1 MDKMEHYIIHNAKI
15 IHVEDGSITHGAIE
29 IKDGYM
35 KGIYSEERSI
45 PSGVQTIDVDG
56 KYIIPGLVDMHC
68 HIKEGDAPLFVASG
82 VTTVRNT
89 AGNVLQ
95 LDDLINASI
104 DAPTPRIYSADRM
117 IDGPPGLWGPTNW
130 GNFVTDDLETARAE
144 VRRQAEAGVK
154 FIKVYG
160 WLGIDV
166 IEAVVKEARNYNL
179 EVSCDLFHSSKVT
192 ALDAARVG
200 VTWFEHAA
208 GFVQALYPNW
218 YTLADEKEWEK
229 IDWEHPDEQ
238 KIVELCKEMLS
249 YNVKICPT
257 MVLHDQSA
265 NLPNYW
271 NPNNE
276 MTRFMEEEHL
286 IAKHWSKLAEE
297 ADSYKDNLGFI
308 NNFTKTVARVYH
320 ELGGTVVAGTDS
332 PAAVWTYYGM
342 ALHRELELF
351 VEIGFTELEALQAA
365 TIHAARS
372 IDSEKVGVVKEGNIA
387 DLVVLHE
394 NPLENIS
401 HTQQIDTVI
410 KGGKFYK
417 TDELLQAIPSEEE
430 QVAKFGKFKEG
441 FENINV

>member
-1 MDKMEHYIIHNAKI
+1 MGKVKHYIIHNAKI
-15 IHVEDGSITHGAIE
+15 IHVEDGSITQGAIE
-29 IKDGYM
+29 IKDGYIKRIFSGEM
-35 KGIYSEERSI
+35 SI
-45 PSGVQTIDVDG
+45 PSGFRTIDIGG
-56 KYIIPGLVDMHC
+56 KYVIPGLIDMHC

-95 LDDLINASI
+95 LKDLINAPI

-130 GNFVTDDLETARAE
+130 GNFVTDDPEAARGE

-160 WLGIDV
+160 WLGKEV

-208 GFVQALYPNW
+208 GFAQALYPNW
-218 YTLADEKEWEK
+218 YTQADKKEWEK

-238 KIVELCKEMLS
+238 KIVGLCKEMLS

-265 NLPNYW
+265 NLPSYW
-271 NPNNE
+271 NPDNE
-276 MTRFMEEEHL
+276 ITRFMEEEHG
-286 IAKHWSKLAEE
+286 IGKHWSKLAEE
-297 ADSYKDNLGFI
+297 ADTFKDNLGFI
-308 NNFTKTVARVYH
+308 NNFIKTVARVYH
-320 ELGGTVVAGTDS
+320 DLGGTVVAGTDS

-365 TIHAARS
+365 TVHAARS
-372 IDSEKVGVVKEGNIA
+372 IELENLGAIQEGYIA
-387 DLVVLHE
+387 DLVVLKD
-394 NPLENIS
+394 NPLASIS

-410 KGGKFYK
+410 KGGKCYK

-430 QVAKFGKFKEG
+430 QMANFEKFKEE
-441 FENINV
+441 FEKVIV